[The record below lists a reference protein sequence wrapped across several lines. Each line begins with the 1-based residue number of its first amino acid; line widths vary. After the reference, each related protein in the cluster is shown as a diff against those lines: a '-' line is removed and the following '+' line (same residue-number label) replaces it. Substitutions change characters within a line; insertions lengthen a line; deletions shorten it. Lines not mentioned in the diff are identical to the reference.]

1 MSLEAKLRM
10 LEKGLEGASAADIR
24 EIRRT
29 LNKFSS
35 ILRDRR
41 ERLGLTQEAFAER
54 VNVNV
59 NTVKYIEQGRRIASL
74 PMILRLARALD
85 LDLKLLDEKS

>member
-1 MSLEAKLRM
+1 M
-10 LEKGLEGASAADIR
+10 LEKGLEGASTADIR

-85 LDLKLLDEKS
+85 LDLKLLEVKP